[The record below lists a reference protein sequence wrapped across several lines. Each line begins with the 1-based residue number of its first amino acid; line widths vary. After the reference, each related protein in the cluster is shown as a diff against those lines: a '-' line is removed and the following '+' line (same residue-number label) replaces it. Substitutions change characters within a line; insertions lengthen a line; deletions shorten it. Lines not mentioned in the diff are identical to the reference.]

1 MDGVRAHWIAGNV
14 VDRHEEKESERTK
27 NDHPWIRREARAKNP
42 RGPIKGEL
50 KGRRKNLS
58 KNRSGSFNADQTPAQ
73 LRKRIAELD
82 LWLRELERN
91 RFDYDQ
97 KIDGAKKPSKAVE
110 QEDAMP
116 DNFSK
121 RGQSDRSKIAMNE
134 AFEVRYWTKHLGVS
148 KEELQRVV
156 DKVGNSAAAVKK
168 ELEK

>member
-1 MDGVRAHWIAGNV
+1 M
-14 VDRHEEKESERTK
+14 
-27 NDHPWIRREARAKNP
+27 KNP

-58 KNRSGSFNADQTPAQ
+58 KNRYGSFNADRTPVE

-82 LWLRELERN
+82 LWLRELKRN
-91 RFDYDQ
+91 RFDYGHKDKWCQ
-97 KIDGAKKPSKAVE
+97 KAVEGVE
-110 QEDAMP
+110 QEDVMP

-134 AFEVRYWTKHLGVS
+134 AFEVRYWIKHLGVS

>member
-1 MDGVRAHWIAGNV
+1 MDGVRPHRIAGSV
-14 VDRHEEKESERTK
+14 VDRHEERSPSARKTTTPGSEGSEREESAVLSK
-27 NDHPWIRREARAKNP
+27 R
-42 RGPIKGEL
+42 EL

-73 LRKRIAELD
+73 LPKRIAERD

-91 RFDYDQ
+91 RFDYERSMV
-97 KIDGAKKPSKAVE
+97 PKAVGGVE

-121 RGQSDRSKIAMNE
+121 RGQSDRSKIAMND

-148 KEELQRVV
+148 EEELQRVV